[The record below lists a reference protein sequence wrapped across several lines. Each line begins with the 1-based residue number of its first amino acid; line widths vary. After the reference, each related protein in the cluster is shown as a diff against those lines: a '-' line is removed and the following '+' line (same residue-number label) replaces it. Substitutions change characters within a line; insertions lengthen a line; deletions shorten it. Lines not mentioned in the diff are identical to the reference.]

1 MEKREREG
9 RDVEGRLGREG
20 GVTEGNENKET
31 KMEREGRYDKKKR
44 ESTVREKQSEIENG
58 NKRYLKM
65 K

>member
-31 KMEREGRYDKKKR
+31 KMEREGRYDKKKGR
-44 ESTVREKQSEIENG
+44 AQ
-58 NKRYLKM
+58 
-65 K
+65 